1 MKHFFL
7 TPKFVF
13 DEQKN
18 EKVLYWLCYK
28 NVELEPFRVVS
39 DCDGNLFTMI
49 SEMLSKFKNKQTV
62 NIKHTFSAPP
72 ELGKRDFK
80 NTNVI
85 SPNPPPKTT
94 TVTKMKEVTIDTS
107 LQTVEIKNGRLL
119 IDGVAVTSDKNMF
132 VIERVAVKGNSNLIK
147 TDNSAVTVTGDVVSV
162 TTQNGKVNIKGNVS
176 GNIKVENGNVVVTG
190 TSGDVFVSNGS
201 GKSESTRKKTVSKP
215 SDEPEQIKETTE
227 QAPVETTT
235 EDVSDIFKT
244 IDNAVARS
252 KMPKG
257 RIV

>member
-1 MKHFFL
+1 MKPHFFL
-7 TPKFVF
+7 SPKFVF

-28 NVELEPFRVVS
+28 NVEESPFRVVS
-39 DCDGNLFTMI
+39 DCDITIWSFV
-49 SEMLSKFKNKQTV
+49 SEMLKKFKNKQTINKNSN
-62 NIKHTFSAPP
+62 NIKNNTGTITIGDRRTFSMPSKKP
-72 ELGKRDFK
+72 TIMRM
-80 NTNVI
+80 N
-85 SPNPPPKTT
+85 
-94 TVTKMKEVTIDTS
+94 EVVVDTS
-107 LQTVEIKNGRLL
+107 LKKVEIKNGGLF
-119 IDGVAVTSDKNMF
+119 IDDVRVSSDGNMF
-132 VIERVAVKGNSNLIK
+132 SIDRLVVKGNSNLIK

-190 TSGDVFVSNGS
+190 TSGDCFVTNGS
-201 GKSESTRKKTVSKP
+201 AKSESTRKKTTIKP
-215 SDEPEQIKETTE
+215 SAEPEQTKEVVLPEAE
-227 QAPVETTT
+227 QTQ

-244 IDNAVARS
+244 IDTALVRT